1 MRIAP
6 LCHHRQHLDELA
18 RTHVQAFGALLPEW
32 TFEQARDELATH
44 VAPDAIPNTWLALDG
59 ADWLGSVSLLA
70 EDDPR
75 LAAYTPWLASLYVRP
90 AARARGVGAALVR
103 HCVAAA
109 AALGVARLHLY
120 CEPARV
126 PYYARLG
133 WTRLDH
139 LPLGAMQVV
148 VMTIEPGS
156 PHV

>member
-75 LAAYTPWLASLYVRP
+75 LAAYTPWHVVRYRIENEVVTILA
-90 AARARGVGAALVR
+90 VR
-103 HCVAAA
+103 HQKEA
-109 AALGVARLHLY
+109 GF
-120 CEPARV
+120 
-126 PYYARLG
+126 
-133 WTRLDH
+133 
-139 LPLGAMQVV
+139 
-148 VMTIEPGS
+148 
-156 PHV
+156 